1 MGDDEKSFFLELV
14 HNTQICLT
22 EISGALGP
30 LTMAL
35 LRRKVFTNH
44 EKAIKTFFTRSIK
57 PLCLM
62 SANNFYAPNGFIGC

>member
-1 MGDDEKSFFLELV
+1 MHPLDEEKSDLHGAV
-14 HNTQICLT
+14 T

-44 EKAIKTFFTRSIK
+44 EKWKKCQKVLLNFFL
-57 PLCLM
+57 PEV
-62 SANNFYAPNGFIGC
+62 